1 MGVICPSKELIP
13 NLLKQRLGSQ
23 NGAASQRKDAHA
35 HANDMHLKADQI
47 GVPHWTLAS

>member
-13 NLLKQRLGSQ
+13 NLKQRLGSQ

-35 HANDMHLKADQI
+35 HGWVCRACK
-47 GVPHWTLAS
+47 